1 MSWSPISD
9 HESEA
14 GWEIATVSV
23 EFEIARSDQ
32 AVALAEAIF
41 AFPEV
46 LTVRVGGPGE
56 RSVYRVD
63 VRCGR
68 TDVRQ
73 VAAAPALT
81 AAAGLAADVRVVRIA
96 VTSDGLGDPEG
107 EPPAVDVLPWQRPSL

>member
-1 MSWSPISD
+1 MSSSPISD
-9 HESEA
+9 LPGA
-14 GWEIATVSV
+14 DWEIATVSV

-32 AVALAEAIF
+32 AVELAEAIF

-63 VRCGR
+63 VHRGR

-73 VAAAPALT
+73 LAAAPAL
-81 AAAGLAADVRVVRIA
+81 AAATSGDADVRVVRIA

-107 EPPAVDVLPWQRPSL
+107 EPPESMALPWRQPSL